1 MINLFISNFFYRIYK
16 LFLIFGFKATNNFLI
31 TIRYKF
37 KKYNKNTIYFFHMH
51 RSGGTSLN
59 HYFLKINKI
68 SNYKIIRFGHSIKPR
83 NVNFSNQNKYIFNL
97 RHPIQ
102 LLISSFNQNKFEEIN
117 KINKINSKFKSL
129 NLLIECLSSKD
140 KELKKKAFKAMS
152 SLKSY
157 NYRLSNFLDINFLK
171 KRPPFHI
178 FFYDKFQN
186 DYEKFCKK
194 IFIKR
199 KNKIIVVNKNLKSKK
214 SSEAKLSKLAKK
226 NIKNYLAKDI
236 YIFNYI
242 IKNKKKINNIK
253 YSSK

>member
-1 MINLFISNFFYRIYK
+1 MINLLISNFFYRIYK
-16 LFLIFGFKATNNFLI
+16 LFVIFGFKTTNNFLI
-31 TIRYKF
+31 SIRYKF

-51 RSGGTSLN
+51 RSAGTSLN

-68 SNYKIIRFGHSIKPR
+68 SKYKIVRFGHSIKPR

-97 RHPIQ
+97 RHPVQ
-102 LLISSFNQNKFEEIN
+102 LLISSFGQNKFEEIN
-117 KINKINSKFKSL
+117 KINKINNKFKSL
-129 NLLIECLSSKD
+129 NSLIECLSSKN
-140 KELKKKAFKAMS
+140 KKLKNNAFKAMN

-157 NYRLSNFLDINFLK
+157 NYRLSNFIDINFLK

-178 FFYDKFQN
+178 FFYDKLQN

-194 IFIKR
+194 IFLKK
-199 KNKIIVVNKNLKSKK
+199 KNKIKVVNKNLKSKK
-214 SSEAKLSKLAKK
+214 LSKVKLSKLAKR
-226 NIKNYLAKDI
+226 NINNYLAEDI
-236 YIFNYI
+236 YIFKYI